1 MDLGRK
7 HIQSITISTL
17 QQRKLRCRGIE
28 LCWVYGV
35 CFLTRAKDLSLPSNT
50 SMLPLPFLNSSFGFV
65 LQSSGYLSLHCVISV
80 IFSRI
85 LSVQQ
90 EKSLN
95 SCPLVT
101 DGLAI
106 TGGRDFL
113 LLWRM
118 DAFFNTNFGFY
129 LHDKIIYC
137 DINLCLPCVPD
148 LSPTHS
154 RLSQE
159 CFVANGTREVAG
171 LPVLYKYPSLWKRG
185 QVEKGWPIKVRR
197 EGNNFPQIRRS
208 LKAERKGGKKKTVR
222 LPIQT
227 PSGEFLSSQHQ

>member
-1 MDLGRK
+1 
-7 HIQSITISTL
+7 
-17 QQRKLRCRGIE
+17 
-28 LCWVYGV
+28 
-35 CFLTRAKDLSLPSNT
+35 
-50 SMLPLPFLNSSFGFV
+50 
-65 LQSSGYLSLHCVISV
+65 
-80 IFSRI
+80 
-85 LSVQQ
+85 
-90 EKSLN
+90 
-95 SCPLVT
+95 
-101 DGLAI
+101 
-106 TGGRDFL
+106 
-113 LLWRM
+113 M

-154 RLSQE
+154 HLSQE

-208 LKAERKGGKKKTVR
+208 LKAERKGGFPPVMRSQWQGPGDCWAVHVMNLRMLTPRPVGSRSPSKQVGPCR
-222 LPIQT
+222 LEEYASLCSVPT
-227 PSGEFLSSQHQ
+227 SVVSSQSGFWMS